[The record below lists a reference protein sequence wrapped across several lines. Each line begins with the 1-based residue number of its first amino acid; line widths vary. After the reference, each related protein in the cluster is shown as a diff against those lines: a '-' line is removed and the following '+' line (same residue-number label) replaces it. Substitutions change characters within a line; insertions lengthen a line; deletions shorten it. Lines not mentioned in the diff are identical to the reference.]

1 MLARDIMTNSPVC
14 VTSRTRLKDAIEV
27 MYANDVRHVPV
38 LDHQRLVG
46 ILSDRDL
53 RALWDPAL
61 DVEVRDGRVYDR
73 MVADFMSANPITVEA
88 ETDLDEV
95 IEALLEHRVGAVPVV
110 NAEGVLVGIVSYVD
124 VLKAA
129 HGKL

>member
-14 VTSRTRLKDAIEV
+14 VTARTRLKDAIEV

-61 DVEVRDGRVYDR
+61 DVEVRDGRVYER
-73 MVADFMSANPITVEA
+73 VVSDFMSSNPITVEA
-88 ETDLDEV
+88 ETDIDEV
-95 IEALLEHRVGAVPVV
+95 IEMLLEHRVGAIPVV

>member
-1 MLARDIMTNSPVC
+1 MTTSPVC
-14 VTSRTRLKDAIEV
+14 VTARTRLKDAIEV

-61 DVEVRDGRVYDR
+61 DVEVRDGRVYER
-73 MVADFMSANPITVEA
+73 VVSDFMSANPITVEA
-88 ETDLDEV
+88 ESDIDDV
-95 IEALLEHRVGAVPVV
+95 IELLVEHRVGAVPVV

-129 HGKL
+129 LGKL

>member
-14 VTSRTRLKDAIEV
+14 VTPKTRLKDAIEV
-27 MYANDVRHVPV
+27 MYANDVRHLIV
-38 LDHQRLVG
+38 LEHERLVG

-73 MVADFMSANPITVEA
+73 KVADFMSSGPLTVEA
-88 ETDLDEV
+88 ETDIDEV
-95 IEALLEHRVGAVPVV
+95 IELLLEHRVGAVPVV
-110 NAEGVLVGIVSYVD
+110 SSEGTLVGIVSYVD

-129 HGKL
+129 HGRL